1 MTTAQMPEGLPSLVN
16 TYEGEVQCP
25 VRFRVPSWEHALM
38 GSREE
43 VRALLTDAR
52 YTQPFE
58 SDRSSRANDRTVAVA
73 RADLL
78 AVCESLN
85 PDSQSDVLAAFVL
98 TMAWGSGVTGSRS
111 LRNTARALQD
121 PRVAHRALATAALT
135 LRAARTPGDGAA
147 ERAHATFWLP
157 GVRQAFFSKWF
168 AFAGRV
174 PERAWQP
181 LILDSRV
188 YATLTDTLGVTT
200 SFLAGSRYKAAR
212 YAAYVE
218 ALHAWARDLA
228 ETGRTV
234 TAERLEWVL
243 FRHNGK
249 PLPPSPDRLGRAR
262 TASTG

>member
-16 TYEGEVQCP
+16 TYEGDVQCP

-58 SDRSSRANDRTVAVA
+58 SDRSSRANDRTVA

-98 TMAWGSGVTGSRS
+98 TMAWGSGMTGSRS

-121 PRVAHRALATAALT
+121 PRVPGHRATAPLSGHMRPSGCQAYARPSSPSG
-135 LRAARTPGDGAA
+135 LR
-147 ERAHATFWLP
+147 LP
-157 GVRQAFFSKWF
+157 VASLN
-168 AFAGRV
+168 
-174 PERAWQP
+174 E
-181 LILDSRV
+181 L
-188 YATLTDTLGVTT
+188 
-200 SFLAGSRYKAAR
+200 GSR
-212 YAAYVE
+212 
-218 ALHAWARDLA
+218 
-228 ETGRTV
+228 
-234 TAERLEWVL
+234 
-243 FRHNGK
+243 
-249 PLPPSPDRLGRAR
+249 
-262 TASTG
+262 